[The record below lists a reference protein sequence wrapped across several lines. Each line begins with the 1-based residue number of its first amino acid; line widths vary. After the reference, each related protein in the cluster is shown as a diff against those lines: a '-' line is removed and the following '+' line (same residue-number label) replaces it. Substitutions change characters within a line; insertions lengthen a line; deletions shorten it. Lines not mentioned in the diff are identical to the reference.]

1 MLSPNGIE
9 VADPMCLHCVDVGQG
24 GVRVT
29 WYVAPTEAAQ
39 AAATVQAAAAQLGVS
54 TDVSAQDV
62 QGQDWN
68 RVWKQFY
75 APLVVGDRV
84 RVEPAWMQG
93 PEIEGMIRIAIDPG
107 MAFGTG
113 THETT
118 QLCMQQ
124 VVAWVDAA
132 QAQGVVLA
140 NQAILDL
147 GTGSAILAILAVKMG
162 FGRAI
167 GTEIDAAALGSA
179 RTNLA
184 LNAVQDCVDLRH
196 GGDPALAGPQ
206 RYPLVVANILATVLV
221 PLRDA
226 IVARVQPAGTVV
238 LSGILTRQAQ
248 SVAAHYAQRGL
259 QVVRIA
265 SAGDWAAVVLRQPN

>member
-9 VADPMCLHCVDVGQG
+9 VADPMCLHGVDVGQG

-29 WYVAPTEAAQ
+29 WYVAPSEAAQ

-62 QGQDWN
+62 HGQDWN

-93 PEIEGMIRIAIDPG
+93 PEIEGMTRIAIDPG

-132 QAQGVVLA
+132 QARGAVLA
-140 NQAILDL
+140 DQAMLDL

-179 RTNLA
+179 RANLA
-184 LNAVQDCVDLRH
+184 LNAVQDRVDLRH

-206 RYPLVVANILATVLV
+206 QYPLVVANILATVLV

-226 IVARVQPAGTVV
+226 IVARIQPAGTVV
-238 LSGILTRQAQ
+238 LSGILTRQAE

-259 QVVRIA
+259 QVVRMT
-265 SAGDWAAVVLRQPN
+265 SAGDWAAVVLHQPS